1 MGKKNE
7 NNSTQPEVKKKRVRR
22 TKQEIESL
30 LMDSAV
36 KLIEKYGF
44 KDLTVSKLVQTAGVE
59 APVFYNRYQ
68 DLNEFLDKFVRKY
81 DYWLSDSVNLNF
93 SNNDPKKNIENLLV
107 SMIDIVNENK
117 IMQQLLAWELIDRN
131 YITERT
137 ADSRERNSRQMTE
150 YFKKAYEN
158 ADFNLAATANLV
170 ISGIY
175 FIILHKNHNE
185 CKISGIDFN
194 TKEGIEILKDTVRIL
209 TDKVFDVTPKISN
222 FPAIKEKELSTKI
235 ECAKSLI
242 RNKVSIEIIKE
253 ATGLSGETLLAL
265 ELNF

>member
-1 MGKKNE
+1 MDTKNV
-7 NNSTQPEVKKKRVRR
+7 NNDILPEVKKKRVRR
-22 TKQEIESL
+22 TKETVESL

-36 KLIEKYGF
+36 KLIGKYGF
-44 KDLTVSKLVQTAGVE
+44 KDLTISKLVQTAGVE

-68 DLNEFLDKFVRKY
+68 DLNDFLDKFVRKY
-81 DYWLSDSVNLNF
+81 DYWLSDSIDLNF

-107 SMIDIVNENK
+107 SMVDAVNENK
-117 IMQQLLAWELIDRN
+117 IMQQLLAWELVDRN

-137 ADSRERNSRQMTE
+137 ADNRERNSRQMTE

-158 ADFNLAATANLV
+158 ADFNLAAMANLV

-194 TKEGIEILKDTVRIL
+194 TQKGIEILKDTIRIL
-209 TDKVFDVTPKISN
+209 VDKVFDVTPKISD
-222 FPAIKEKELSTKI
+222 FPTLKEVELSTKI
-235 ECAKSLI
+235 ECAKNLI
-242 RNKVSIEIIKE
+242 RNKVSNEIIKE
-253 ATGLSGETLLAL
+253 TTGLSDETLLAL
-265 ELNF
+265 GLNP